1 MVRRVQAYH
10 NLMPEMVT
18 IQYLQLL
25 HLLVVAAVFVMAQLD
40 ALEVLGLVVE
50 VMLPALVVLEPLIK
64 VMQAV
69 MVRLLLL
76 VVEVGQV
83 R

>member
-1 MVRRVQAYH
+1 
-10 NLMPEMVT
+10 
-18 IQYLQLL
+18 
-25 HLLVVAAVFVMAQLD
+25 VVVVGFVIMELD
-40 ALEVLGLVVE
+40 ELEVLGLVVE
-50 VMLPALVVLEPLIK
+50 VTLPAPVVLEPLIK